1 VPRAEFACGRVGD
14 DGDVIAA
21 QLVRPAL
28 RLLSG
33 RAACMAANYCICMMW
48 RFVPPYASVVVLMSY
63 VWAHTL
69 VGTGLVVRGEVL
81 SCEAETCRVRR
92 RLVMGVPLVG
102 NWSEMQPTGRRL
114 DVLLVW
120 ILTRVPSHPCPE
132 SLP

>member
-1 VPRAEFACGRVGD
+1 VPRAKFACGRVGD

-33 RAACMAANYCICMMW
+33 RAAYMAANCCICMTW
-48 RFVPPYASVVVLMSY
+48 RFVPPYVSVVVLMSY
-63 VWAHTL
+63 VWAHAL

-81 SCEAETCRVRR
+81 LCEAETCRARR

-102 NWSEMQPTGRRL
+102 N
-114 DVLLVW
+114 
-120 ILTRVPSHPCPE
+120 
-132 SLP
+132 